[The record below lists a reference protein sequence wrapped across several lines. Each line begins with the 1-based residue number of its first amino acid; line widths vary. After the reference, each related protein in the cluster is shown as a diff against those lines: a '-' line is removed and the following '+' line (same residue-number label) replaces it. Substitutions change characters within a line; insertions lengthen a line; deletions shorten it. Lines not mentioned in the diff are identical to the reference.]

1 MRLAIT
7 GHDGHRA
14 AIRFDAVAHRTG
26 PARFLGSTIEATA
39 KNELDNKCHGP
50 HIQGVPTVARMGGF
64 RIVLRNE
71 DHAPPHVHVIEGDDE
86 AMIQITPTVLLAGRV
101 SPRVQRE
108 AVDWIEQNR
117 EALLVR
123 WRECGGAAER

>member
-1 MRLAIT
+1 
-7 GHDGHRA
+7 
-14 AIRFDAVAHRTG
+14 
-26 PARFLGSTIEATA
+26 
-39 KNELDNKCHGP
+39 
-50 HIQGVPTVARMGGF
+50 MGGF

-71 DHAPPHVHVIEGDDE
+71 DHAPPHVHVIEADEE
-86 AMIQITPTVLLAGRV
+86 AMIQITPTVLLAGSV

-117 EALLVR
+117 EALLAR